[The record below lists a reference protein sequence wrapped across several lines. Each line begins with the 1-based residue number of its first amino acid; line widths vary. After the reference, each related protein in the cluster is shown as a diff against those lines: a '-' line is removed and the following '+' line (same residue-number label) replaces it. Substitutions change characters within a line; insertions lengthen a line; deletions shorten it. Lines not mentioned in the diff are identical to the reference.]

1 MDARSARDSRAI
13 EELGFYDPIERDPA
27 KAVKINEERV
37 KYWLSQGAQPSNTV
51 RDLLKKHGIDPTP
64 GKKA

>member
-13 EELGFYDPIERDPA
+13 EELGFYDPIESDPA

-51 RDLLKKHGIDPTP
+51 SNLLKKHGIDPTP